1 MKLLTVLNTVIA
13 SLALIV
19 LSACG
24 GTTPENADYI
34 YDFHKQY
41 SPTHQHPLVPDS
53 AVLYVDYTKAT
64 EMRARIK
71 FYWEVMRPTLADKM
85 EKYYAI
91 KGQEIKREAGDI
103 PELLSA
109 VKNYENPD
117 LKGALDRIVNGNT
130 EAVLITDGE
139 LADPVSP
146 FMKDAFKT
154 WLLKGHDIYILAE
167 PYYENGKV
175 SAKKLLFFFI
185 FYDAKMDKN
194 LFEYIKRVG
203 RLSHYPKIHKMNL
216 SITPSVKGTHG
227 GHSDPNSYVQAM
239 VTRKGDM
246 ELQEW
251 STGWN
256 DKIEKFIIQG
266 KEGGKKDQDN
276 GAVLIDGLQLDK
288 NSIAGIRINNV
299 AMKVFNINGDYAD
312 YYDARKAEEEIEPT
326 IDWSDVSNFM
336 VLDQKSFDRNGF
348 MKVYFDKKNYNDSCL
363 DGAPFNYFK
372 IAFFISELH
381 ENMERFRPM
390 LEFDDRFKEGFKNV
404 SVFESVKQTISDPE
418 ITDFMA
424 NNPFYSIYVKAQQ
437 K

>member
-1 MKLLTVLNTVIA
+1 MKLLTALNTLITG
-13 SLALIV
+13 LAITMMV
-19 LSACG
+19 SCG
-24 GTTPENADYI
+24 GVTPDNADYI
-34 YDFHKQY
+34 TDFHKQY
-41 SPTHQHPLVPDS
+41 SPTHQFPLIPDS
-53 AVLYVDYTKAT
+53 AALYVDYTKAT

-71 FYWEVMRPTLADKM
+71 FYWEVMRPTLADKV

-91 KGQEIKREAGDI
+91 KGQEIKREAGDVA
-103 PELLSA
+103 ELLSG
-109 VKNYENPD
+109 VRNYENPD
-117 LKGALDRIVNGNT
+117 LKGALEKIVNGNT

-154 WLLKGHDIYILAE
+154 WLMKGHDIYILAE

-185 FYDAKMDKN
+185 FYDAKMDNN
-194 LFEYIKRVG
+194 LFQYIKRVG

-251 STGWN
+251 STGWT
-256 DKIEKFIIQG
+256 DKIEKFILQG
-266 KEGGKKDQDN
+266 KEGGSKEQDN
-276 GAVLIDGLQLDK
+276 GKVLIDGLQLDK
-288 NSIAGIRINNV
+288 NSIAGVKINNI
-299 AMKVFNINGDYAD
+299 AMKVFNINDDYTD
-312 YYDARKAEEEIEPT
+312 YFNTRKAEEEVDT
-326 IDWSDVSNFM
+326 VIDWDEVENFM
-336 VLDQKSFDRNGF
+336 LFDQNAFDRNGF
-348 MKVYFDKKNYNDSCL
+348 MKVYFDKKNYNDKCL
-363 DGAPFNYFK
+363 DGSPFNYFK

-418 ITDFMA
+418 ITEFLA
-424 NNPFYSIYVKAQQ
+424 ANPFYSIYVKALA